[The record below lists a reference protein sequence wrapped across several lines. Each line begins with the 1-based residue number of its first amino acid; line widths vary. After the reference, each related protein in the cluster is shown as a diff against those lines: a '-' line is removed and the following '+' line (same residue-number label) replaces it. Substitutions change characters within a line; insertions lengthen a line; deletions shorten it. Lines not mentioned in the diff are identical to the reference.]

1 MIIRLKIK
9 REKGS
14 EKKRIVVWIQR
25 HQDIENDVQQLFQF
39 FKDQMVIEK
48 TRRILPYYRV
58 SSENPAIMLSFFTA
72 LQEII
77 PEIYFCN
84 EDSVEFEETITS

>member
-14 EKKRIVVWIQR
+14 EKQRIVVWIQR
-25 HQDIENDVQQLFQF
+25 HQDVENDVQQLFQF

>member
-14 EKKRIVVWIQR
+14 EKQRIVVWIQR
-25 HQDIENDVQQLFQF
+25 HQDVENDVQQLFQF

-58 SSENPAIMLSFFTA
+58 SSENLLGKVTNVSDV
-72 LQEII
+72 QEII